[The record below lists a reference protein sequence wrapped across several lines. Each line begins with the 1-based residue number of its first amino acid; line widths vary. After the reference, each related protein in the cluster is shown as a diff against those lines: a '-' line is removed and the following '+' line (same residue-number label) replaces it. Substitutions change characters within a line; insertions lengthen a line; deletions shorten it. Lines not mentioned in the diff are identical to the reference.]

1 MKKSGLSL
9 IFINKIIK
17 GANKNWAQF
26 ENKVPSMY
34 FKNWNNK
41 KSVNYK
47 SWYANMIFNNK
58 TIF

>member
-9 IFINKIIK
+9 IFIYKIIK

-41 KSVNYK
+41 KVSIIKVG
-47 SWYANMIFNNK
+47 IL
-58 TIF
+58 I